1 VLWFVAA
8 SFQLANKADWKSAA
22 TVRLVAASFQLAN
35 EADWK
40 SAATVSGG
48 QKRPNVTQAAQ
59 SRFFVRGAS
68 MTNQPHDQDAGQSR
82 RDFLKTSGVA
92 AGAAL
97 TTALLP
103 SGGAHAAGSDTI
115 KVGLIGCGGRGT
127 GAATDVLRAAKN
139 VHIVALGDA
148 FSDRLSSCRRHLT
161 ELANDEQVK
170 RLDNKVDV
178 PEGRCYVGLDAYK
191 KVIDSGV
198 NYVILATPP
207 GFRPL
212 HLQAA
217 VAAGKNVFTEKPVGV
232 DGTGIRKVLAVYD
245 EANKKGLAIGAGT
258 QRRHQGGYIETMK
271 HIHDGAIGDLVGGRG
286 YWMQGILWFRPR
298 TQGMSDLQWQMR
310 NWYNFV
316 CLCGDHIVEQ
326 HVHNID
332 VINWGFRTHP
342 VRAVGMGYRTRTDPN
357 YGHIYDFFAID
368 YEFPHGIH
376 TLSMCRQINGCENNV
391 SEALVGTKGM
401 CQVNAHT
408 INGKRVVSRLKDQ
421 QATNPYV
428 QEHTDLIESIRSGK
442 PNNEL
447 KNVAESTLTAIM
459 GRMSAYTGQAV
470 TWDQA
475 LNTREDLMPEKLD
488 WDMKLPIPPV
498 AQPGKTPLI

>member
-1 VLWFVAA
+1 M
-8 SFQLANKADWKSAA
+8 K
-22 TVRLVAASFQLAN
+22 
-35 EADWK
+35 
-40 SAATVSGG
+40 
-48 QKRPNVTQAAQ
+48 
-59 SRFFVRGAS
+59 
-68 MTNQPHDQDAGQSR
+68 NQPPSEGGQSR
-82 RDFLKTSGVA
+82 RDFLKTTTAA

-97 TTALLP
+97 TTTVLP
-103 SGGAHAAGSDTI
+103 AGGVYAAGSDLI
-115 KVGLIGCGGRGT
+115 RVGLIGCGGRGS
-127 GAATDVLRAAKN
+127 GAAENVLRSARN
-139 VHIVALGDA
+139 VIVTALGDA
-148 FSDRLSSCRRHLT
+148 FQDRLEGCRNRLT
-161 ELANDEQVK
+161 ALAREDEGIKELG
-170 RLDNKVDV
+170 NKVDL
-178 PEGRCYVGLDAYK
+178 PEGRCFVGLDAYK
-191 KVIDSGV
+191 KVLDSGV

-207 GFRPL
+207 GFRPQ
-212 HLQAA
+212 HLEAA
-217 VAAGKNVFTEKPVGV
+217 VAAGKNIFTEKPVAV
-232 DGTGIRKVLAVYD
+232 DGTGIRKVLAAYE
-245 EANKKGLAIGAGT
+245 EAHKRKLGIAAGT
-258 QRRHQGGYIETMK
+258 QRRHQLGYLETMK
-271 HIHDGAIGDLVGGRG
+271 RIHDGAIGDLVGGRG
-286 YWMQGILWFRPR
+286 YCMQGILWRVSR
-298 TQGMSDLQWQMR
+298 SKGMTDLQWQLR
-310 NWYNFV
+310 NWYNFTW
-316 CLCGDHIVEQ
+316 LSGDHIVEQ

-408 INGKRVVSRLKDQ
+408 INGKRVVSRLKDR

-470 TWDQA
+470 T
-475 LNTREDLMPEKLD
+475 
-488 WDMKLPIPPV
+488 
-498 AQPGKTPLI
+498 